1 MAIDDDILREFLIE
15 SFENL
20 TLLDQDMVELE
31 QQPDRQDLL
40 AGIFRTIH
48 TIKGTCG
55 FLGFTRLESLAH
67 VTEDILNE
75 LRQQKRVL
83 DSPLTNLILET
94 ADAIKRIL
102 NSIQS
107 GAGEGDRFEDG
118 LVARLRGALE
128 RSDATGPAAESP
140 GAPEPAADTR
150 RGRDT
155 GRAAEAQPSSLT
167 NTGLR
172 VDVGLLDRLMNLVGE
187 LVLTRNQV
195 LQFNSP
201 GRMPR

>member
-1 MAIDDDILREFLIE
+1 MSIDDDILREFLIE

-75 LRQQKRVL
+75 LRQQKRVW
-83 DSPLTNLILET
+83 I
-94 ADAIKRIL
+94 
-102 NSIQS
+102 
-107 GAGEGDRFEDG
+107 
-118 LVARLRGALE
+118 AR
-128 RSDATGPAAESP
+128 
-140 GAPEPAADTR
+140 
-150 RGRDT
+150 
-155 GRAAEAQPSSLT
+155 
-167 NTGLR
+167 
-172 VDVGLLDRLMNLVGE
+172 
-187 LVLTRNQV
+187 
-195 LQFNSP
+195 
-201 GRMPR
+201 